1 MLSIAQKRG
10 CNRGRRSGF
19 LVTKFAACGHF
30 QDANSSLYFFCRPRG
45 GICWI
50 VVNTW
55 KCMAMASKA
64 HQMDMCLSKIAL
76 AEINTLVGAFRLPPR
91 WFSPLGTGSVSQ
103 CQLCNCIWVCLKM
116 NQNMSNSTWQ
126 SSFFWKTAANSVSS
140 PAAWLEF
147 LAFPLAENARTLME
161 NCLSGQRILVGTV
174 QGTDSENCLKPL
186 RLAVIRSHP

>member
-50 VVNTW
+50 VWILENAW
-55 KCMAMASKA
+55 PW
-64 HQMDMCLSKIAL
+64 HQKHIRWICVCPKLHLQKSTLLS
-76 AEINTLVGAFRLPPR
+76 AFRLPPR